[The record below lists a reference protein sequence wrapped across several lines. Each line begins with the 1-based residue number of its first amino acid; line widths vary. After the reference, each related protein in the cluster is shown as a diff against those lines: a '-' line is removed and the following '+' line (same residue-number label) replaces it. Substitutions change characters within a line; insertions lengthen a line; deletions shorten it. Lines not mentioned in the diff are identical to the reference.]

1 VTRTRRFFAALVAS
15 CCALLAFAS
24 FASAQERLYGATGG
38 PDPSNLYLLDPAS
51 GAVLQTVGPIGF
63 SVTGLAVDPSTGTLY
78 GTTSAQD
85 ATNPCSLITINK
97 TAGAGTLVGDLGVCP
112 PDDAAADITFTPD
125 GTLFGWIENDL
136 DDLGTIDKATGA
148 TSIVGDAGISTLG
161 SGLASDSAGT
171 LFFAGQTDSGPLRTV
186 DRNTGA
192 TTQVALLDGTTIDPI
207 GALAFN
213 SAGTLFGVRI
223 DNDLAS
229 RPTELITIDT
239 ASGAINVRGPS
250 VDRLDAI
257 VFETPRPP
265 TPTPSAI
272 CKGNPA
278 TIVGTPGKDVLS
290 GTDERDV
297 IAGLGG
303 NDSLSGVARND
314 LICGGKGNDKLKGG
328 KGNDT
333 LIGGANADRLFGGA
347 GNDRLFGGTPGAP
360 PRDAIDTCLGQGGA
374 DRVQNCEKGSG

>member
-1 VTRTRRFFAALVAS
+1 M
-15 CCALLAFAS
+15 LL
-24 FASAQERLYGATGG
+24 
-38 PDPSNLYLLDPAS
+38 
-51 GAVLQTVGPIGF
+51 
-63 SVTGLAVDPSTGTLY
+63 
-78 GTTSAQD
+78 
-85 ATNPCSLITINK
+85 
-97 TAGAGTLVGDLGVCP
+97 
-112 PDDAAADITFTPD
+112 
-125 GTLFGWIENDL
+125 
-136 DDLGTIDKATGA
+136 
-148 TSIVGDAGISTLG
+148 
-161 SGLASDSAGT
+161 
-171 LFFAGQTDSGPLRTV
+171 AGQTDGGPLRTV
-186 DRNTGA
+186 DRATGA
-192 TTQVALLDGTTIDPI
+192 TTQVALLDGTAFDPI
-207 GALAFN
+207 AALAFN

-223 DNDLAS
+223 DLALAS

-239 ASGAINVRGPS
+239 AAGAINVRGPS

-265 TPTPSAI
+265 TPSAT

-290 GTDERDV
+290 GTGGRNV

-303 NDSLSGVARND
+303 NDSLSGLAGND
-314 LICGGKGNDKLKGG
+314 LICGGKGNDKVKGG

>member
-1 VTRTRRFFAALVAS
+1 VIRTRRFFAALVAS

-24 FASAQERLYGATGG
+24 FASGQERLYGATGG
-38 PDPSNLYLLDPAS
+38 PDPSNLYLLDPPSA
-51 GAVLQTVGPIGF
+51 AVLQTVGPIGF
-63 SVTGLAVDPSTGTLY
+63 SVTGLAVDPSTRTLY
-78 GTTSAQD
+78 GTTTARD

-97 TAGAGTLVGDLGVCP
+97 TTGAGTLVGDLGVCP

-125 GTLFGWIENDL
+125 GTLFGWLEGNS
-136 DDLGTIDKATGA
+136 DDLVAINKATGA
-148 TSIVGDAGISTLG
+148 ASIVGDAGISTLG

-171 LFFAGQTDSGPLRTV
+171 LFFAGQTDGGPLRTV

-192 TTQVALLDGTTIDPI
+192 TTQVALLDGTAFDPI

-223 DNDLAS
+223 DNGPPS

-257 VFETPRPP
+257 VFETPSPP
-265 TPTPSAI
+265 APSAT

-278 TIVGTPGKDVLS
+278 TIVGTPAKDVLS
-290 GTDERDV
+290 GTGGRDV

-303 NDSLSGVARND
+303 NDSLSGLAGNE
-314 LICGGKGNDKLKGG
+314 LICGGKGNDKVKGG

>member
-1 VTRTRRFFAALVAS
+1 VTRTRRFLAALVAS

-24 FASAQERLYGATGG
+24 VASAQERLYGATGG
-38 PDPSNLYLLDPAS
+38 PTPSNLYLLDPAS

-63 SVTGLAVDPSTGTLY
+63 AVTGLAVDPSTGTLY
-78 GTTSAQD
+78 GTTTALD
-85 ATNPCSLITINK
+85 PANPCSLITINK
-97 TAGAGTLVGDLGVCP
+97 TTGAGTLVGAHGACP
-112 PDDAAADITFTPD
+112 PEDAVADITFTPD
-125 GTLFGWIENDL
+125 GTLFGWLEADA
-136 DDLGTIDKATGA
+136 DDLATINKATGA
-148 TSIVGDAGISTLG
+148 ASIVGDAGLSTLG

-171 LFFAGQTDSGPLRTV
+171 LFFAGQTDIGPLRTV
-186 DRNTGA
+186 DRATGA
-192 TTQVALLDGTTIDPI
+192 TTQVAFLNGTTTDPI
-207 GALAFN
+207 AALAFN

-239 ASGAINVRGPS
+239 ASAAINVRGPS
-250 VDRLDAI
+250 VNRLDAI
-257 VFETPRPP
+257 AFETPSP
-265 TPTPSAI
+265 PTPSAT
-272 CKGNPA
+272 CKGHPA

-290 GTDERDV
+290 GAGGRDV

-303 NDSLSGVARND
+303 NDGLSGLAGND
-314 LICGGKGNDKLKGG
+314 LICGGKGNDKVKGG